1 MEWWIIFGAIIYLMC
16 RKPSNQIVI
25 EEQPNETIT
34 YNLNVAIVV
43 VEHRDG
49 AISKPDVLWTQRL
62 HSRTINHE

>member
-25 EEQPNETIT
+25 EEQPNEIHNHLT
-34 YNLNVAIVV
+34 IVV